1 MDISTEFTHAI
12 APGALPVLGHAPHL
26 MRDPLKFLGSLSGH
40 GDLVT
45 IRLGPRRAYVPCHP
59 EILRHMLV
67 DYRTFDKGGPLY
79 ERAREVFGESLG
91 LCPHARHRHQRRM
104 LQPAFG
110 ADNIA
115 AYGAIMEQ
123 QITALTASWRGGHA
137 FEAFPAF
144 FRLSANTA
152 MRMIFGAGCTDEAA
166 TAVQQSIATLT
177 RGLAVDLLL
186 PKVTQRLPL
195 PVIRRQTKARETFL
209 TSMDRLVAEHRVRP
223 HPASLLALLLDA
235 QGEDGRPLTSDQ
247 LREQAIAFL
256 SAGTDTTA
264 AALTWMFLLL
274 AGNATAQ
281 RQLEDE
287 VDRVLHGRPARFA
300 DLPELPYTR
309 RVVTEALRMRP
320 PGWVFTRATTARTT
334 IAGQVLEPGS
344 LVLISPCTVQ
354 HRPDVYAQPEEFSPD
369 RWLPEHA
376 SALPRGSFAAFS
388 NGGRKCIGDEFA
400 MTEATLT
407 LATVASRW
415 RLTPE
420 PQTDPRPK
428 TLATTLLPRRMRLRV
443 TPRHES
449 STEPGTLADTNSKR
463 K

>member
-1 MDISTEFTHAI
+1 MSTSTAFTHGS

-26 MRDPLKFLGSLSGH
+26 MRDPLNFLSSLSAH

-45 IRLGPRRAYVPCHP
+45 IRLGPRRVHVPCHP
-59 EILRHMLV
+59 ELLRHILV

-110 ADNIA
+110 AENIA
-115 AYGAIMEQ
+115 AYGAIMER
-123 QITALTASWRGGHA
+123 QIAELTASWHGGHV

-144 FRLSANTA
+144 FRMSANTA

-166 TAVQQSIATLT
+166 TTVRRSIATLT

-186 PKVTQRLPL
+186 PKAVQRLPL
-195 PVIRRQTKARETFL
+195 PVIRRQARAREIFL
-209 TSMDRLVAEHRVRP
+209 TSMDRLVEEHRVRP
-223 HPASLLALLLDA
+223 HPDSLLALLLDA
-235 QGEDGRPLTSDQ
+235 RGEDGGPLTDDQ

-274 AGNATAQ
+274 AGSATAR

-287 VDRVLHGRPARFA
+287 VDEVLNGRPARFA
-300 DLPELPYTR
+300 DLPRLPFTR

-320 PGWVFTRATTARTT
+320 PGWVFTRATTERTT
-334 IAGQVLEPGS
+334 LAGQVLEPGS
-344 LVLISPCTVQ
+344 IVLISPCTVQ
-354 HRPDVYAQPEEFSPD
+354 HRPDVHARPDEFRPD

-388 NGGRKCIGDEFA
+388 SGGRKCIGDEFA

-407 LATVASRW
+407 LATVTSRW

-420 PQTDPRPK
+420 PGTDPRPK
-428 TLATTLLPRRMRLRV
+428 ALATTLLPRRMRLRV
-443 TPRHES
+443 TARHES
-449 STEPGTLADTNSKR
+449 PAELRTPAR
-463 K
+463 